1 MGMQYDVKS
10 AFATADAALVA
21 YRVRI
26 KGVFYAVTTVGTDV
40 ILYDNA
46 SAASGTAALTLP
58 CDVVGQY
65 NVYIPGE
72 GDFMRERCLPRHQ
85 RRFWCDGVLWLSHL
99 YGSVRRV
106 KTLKAV

>member
-26 KGVFYAVTTVGTDV
+26 KGVFYAVTVVGTDV

-72 GDFMRERCLPRHQ
+72 GILCEN
-85 RRFWCDGVLWLSHL
+85 GVYLDINGASGVTVF
-99 YGSVRRV
+99 YG
-106 KTLKAV
+106 

>member
-26 KGVFYAVTTVGTDV
+26 KGVFYAVTTAGADV

-46 SAASGTAALTLP
+46 SAASGNGGINSSLRCRWTVQRLHP
-58 CDVVGQY
+58 WRG
-65 NVYIPGE
+65 N
-72 GDFMRERCLPRHQ
+72 FM
-85 RRFWCDGVLWLSHL
+85 
-99 YGSVRRV
+99 
-106 KTLKAV
+106 

>member
-26 KGVFYAVTTVGTDV
+26 KGVFYAVTTAGADV

-58 CDVVGQY
+58 CDVAGQY

-72 GDFMRERCLPRHQ
+72 GILCENGVLPRHQ
-85 RRFWCDGVLWLSHL
+85 RCFWCDGALWLSLPH
-99 YGSVRRV
+99 GRRKRVR
-106 KTLKAV
+106 TPKAV

>member
-46 SAASGTAALTLP
+46 SAASGT
-58 CDVVGQY
+58 
-65 NVYIPGE
+65 
-72 GDFMRERCLPRHQ
+72 RH
-85 RRFWCDGVLWLSHL
+85 
-99 YGSVRRV
+99 
-106 KTLKAV
+106 

>member
-10 AFATADAALVA
+10 AFAAADAALVA

-26 KGVFYAVTTVGTDV
+26 KGVFYAVTTAGADV

-46 SAASGTAALTLP
+46 SGASGTAVLTLP
-58 CDVVGQY
+58 CDVAGQY

-72 GDFMRERCLPRHQ
+72 GILCEN
-85 RRFWCDGVLWLSHL
+85 GVYLDINGASGVTVF
-99 YGSVRRV
+99 YG
-106 KTLKAV
+106 

>member
-26 KGVFYAVTTVGTDV
+26 KGVFYAVTTAGADV

-72 GDFMRERCLPRHQ
+72 GILCENGVYLDISSKKDSENTLYSQCGDFIFPGRSLGE
-85 RRFWCDGVLWLSHL
+85 
-99 YGSVRRV
+99 
-106 KTLKAV
+106 

>member
-21 YRVRI
+21 YMVRI
-26 KGVFYAVTTVGTDV
+26 KGVFYAVTTAGADV

-58 CDVVGQY
+58 CDVAGQY

-72 GDFMRERCLPRHQ
+72 GILCEN
-85 RRFWCDGVLWLSHL
+85 GVYLDINGASGVTVL
-99 YGSVRRV
+99 YG
-106 KTLKAV
+106 

>member
-46 SAASGTAALTLP
+46 SAASGNGGINSSL
-58 CDVVGQY
+58 
-65 NVYIPGE
+65 
-72 GDFMRERCLPRHQ
+72 
-85 RRFWCDGVLWLSHL
+85 
-99 YGSVRRV
+99 
-106 KTLKAV
+106 